1 MHQLT
6 NDPAFKRHA
15 SKCEEALNI
24 NGLSC
29 RQGENMNA
37 EGKKQHR
44 RRRNKRKEKYQ
55 Q

>member
-15 SKCEEALNI
+15 SKCEALNTK
-24 NGLSC
+24 GLSC
-29 RQGENMNA
+29 QQGENMNT

-44 RRRNKRKEKYQ
+44 RRRNKRKEEQ